1 MNAKVVDGNKITWGV
16 HEQQQASS
24 FICPEYKEQV
34 ADGVVYLRGSCQR
47 AVCVK
52 WKAAQCR
59 MCSTTKTEQQDLF
72 EGRS

>member
-1 MNAKVVDGNKITWGV
+1 MTTKAVTGNEITWGV
-16 HEQQQASS
+16 HAQQESP
-24 FICPEYKEQV
+24 FICPEFKEQV

-47 AVCVK
+47 ATCVK